1 MYEACTQGSIVLVM
15 TLLLIFVQPA
25 HANGGHMH
33 LGGVFFLLLGGVAF
47 MSGLCAVFY
56 LLLRPGPEE
65 THEENEQD

>member
-1 MYEACTQGSIVLVM
+1 VYAACTQGNIVLVI
-15 TLLLIFVQPA
+15 TLLLIFLQPA

-47 MSGLCAVFY
+47 MSGLCTVLY

-65 THEENEQD
+65 RHEENELD